1 MVRYIL
7 IGIFLLIAAA
17 ALVYRL
23 LETKR
28 LKTLSERME
37 DYLTGNGGELPL
49 SLRSDTI
56 AQVENAAME
65 MQNRLETMEERYRLE
80 TKRTSDLTAD
90 ISHQLK
96 TPLASLRLFCEL
108 DHSDHFEQQ
117 ISQIERMEAL
127 ISSLLRLEK
136 LCADGYEF
144 SFEECDIR
152 KLIENAWEQLQPL
165 WPDRELELKGEATIR
180 CDAKWMSEAFRNLMK
195 NACEHTQEG
204 GHIYINLEQTD
215 RTFHCTLEDDGG
227 GAAPRDLPHLFE
239 RFYRAEG
246 QQVQGCGLGL
256 AIVKEIIYRH
266 HGHIL
271 ANNTARGL
279 RFAISLPILDMIRAE
294 DLTGNPE

>member
-17 ALVYRL
+17 ALVYRF

-80 TKRTSDLTAD
+80 AKRTSDLTAD

-144 SFEECDIR
+144 TWESCDIR
-152 KLIENAWEQLQPL
+152 RLIELAWQQLQPL
-165 WPDRELELKGEATIR
+165 WPDRTLILEGEAEIR
-180 CDAKWMSEAFRNLMK
+180 CDEKWLSEAFRNLMK
-195 NACEHTQEG
+195 NACEHTKAG
-204 GHIYINLEQTD
+204 GQIRIMMEPTD
-215 RTFHCTLEDDGG
+215 RTFHCTVEDDGG
-227 GAAPRDLPHLFE
+227 GVDPKDLPHLFE

-246 QQVQGCGLGL
+246 QPAHGAGLGL
-256 AIVKEIIYRH
+256 AIVKEIIFRH
-266 HGHIL
+266 HGHIS
-271 ANNTARGL
+271 AENGTKGL
-279 RFAISLPILDMIRAE
+279 KFTISLPLLEMVE
-294 DLTGNPE
+294 K